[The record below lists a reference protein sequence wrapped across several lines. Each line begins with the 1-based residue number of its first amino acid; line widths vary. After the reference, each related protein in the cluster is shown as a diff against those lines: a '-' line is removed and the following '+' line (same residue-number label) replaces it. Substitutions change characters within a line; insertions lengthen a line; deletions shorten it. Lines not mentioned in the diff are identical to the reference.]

1 MTTSF
6 KKKFPVPT
14 PVFGFAMVITGA
26 VAYPNPALVSR
37 ISVIVPA
44 ALTIAT
50 PVAFAVDNPDG
61 DVDMDTTGGDV
72 YLVPATEL
80 NNTFITFVPIPA
92 LATAPEPPAPLN
104 VTVGAIV

>member
-6 KKKFPVPT
+6 KKKLPLPT
-14 PVFGFAMVITGA
+14 PVFGAAIVITGA
-26 VAYPNPALVSR
+26 DAYPNPALVSR
-37 ISVIVPA
+37 TSVIVPP

-61 DVDMDTTGGDV
+61 DVDIDTTGGDV
-72 YLVPATEL
+72 YLLPATEL
-80 NNTFITFVPIPA
+80 NSTFITFVPIPA

>member
-6 KKKFPVPT
+6 KKKLPLPT
-14 PVFGFAMVITGA
+14 PVFGAAMEITGA
-26 VAYPNPALVSR
+26 VTYPKPALVNR
-37 ISVIVPA
+37 ISVIVPP

-72 YLVPATEL
+72 YLLPATEL
-80 NNTFITFVPIPA
+80 NKILTVPVPIPA

-104 VTVGAIV
+104 VIVGGIV

>member
-6 KKKFPVPT
+6 KKKLPVPT
-14 PVFGFAMVITGA
+14 PVFGFAIVITGA
-26 VAYPNPALVSR
+26 VTYPNPALVSR

-72 YLVPATEL
+72 YLLPAAEL
-80 NNTFITFVPIPA
+80 NNFLTTAVPIPD

-104 VTVGAIV
+104 VMVGGIV